1 LTAYAEQPD
10 VEAFFRP
17 LTDAE
22 AATIDRKLAYASTL
36 LDQAVPSL
44 AGRLD
49 RAEVSAE
56 LVRDVVANIV
66 VRALR
71 NPDGAKQKSQTIGPT
86 SVSVTLDD
94 RSGLGAIVV
103 TDADIAALSPARR
116 HGPVGT
122 IRLATGL

>member
-1 LTAYAEQPD
+1 MAYAEQPD

-17 LTDAE
+17 LTTAE
-22 AATIDRKLAYASTL
+22 AATIDRKIDYASSL
-36 LDQAVPSL
+36 LDHAVPSL

-49 RAEVSAE
+49 REEVSAD

-94 RSGLGAIVV
+94 KSGLGAIVV
-103 TDADIAALSPARR
+103 TDADIAALSPPRT

-122 IRLATGL
+122 IRLAAGL